1 MAGNYD
7 NVELLS
13 TLCGLRTEAPG
24 DRATGAEGLLRA
36 LNQSRFLFPRLIRE
50 MASENSSWVLL
61 ETRRSIQRLAKPF
74 ARTCA
79 LRRQGYNHGQLRPR
93 KQFEPQGIAALVKLV
108 HPESGF
114 GVQPAGVRHIQQSR
128 PLCLG
133 QFRVS
138 LVARF
143 AQMNGS
149 NHRHSILV
157 RPPQERKR

>member
-1 MAGNYD
+1 MAGNHT
-7 NVELLS
+7 NIELLS
-13 TLCGLRTEAPG
+13 TQCGLHIEPPG
-24 DRATGAEGLLRA
+24 TGSTVAMACSGPSIRVASCFRGLLRRMP
-36 LNQSRFLFPRLIRE
+36 SG
-50 MASENSSWVLL
+50 NSSRVLL
-61 ETRRSIQRLAKPF
+61 ERRCSVQSLAKPF
-74 ARTCA
+74 CQTCA
-79 LRRQGYNHGQLRPR
+79 VRRQGYNHGQLRPR